1 MLYYYSQCGE
11 DQWLVRNLQIPSH
24 GVFVDVGA
32 GDGKT
37 VSNTLFFEE
46 RGWDGLCIDAD
57 PRNVISLAKRR
68 KTAIWGA
75 ISTNEAFQTLIC
87 TQDVHLTGLKNIA
100 SQPEL
105 ARGQVPTVRLD
116 SVLNQF
122 GVREIDLLNIDTEG
136 TEIDILESFSLET
149 YRPHLV
155 IVEFM
160 TCQSD
165 HSSILFEFFAKLGR
179 YELIHKTPVN
189 MIWSDGHYP
198 RRSRHFKIL
207 EIGNSDTKVDESNV
221 SKHWRCVV
229 SDMTSPLSEVLRKH
243 VVQSMDV
250 LKITAGDQEQR
261 ILGEYGQL
269 VRANPE
275 WKARKIE
282 WTGQEAE
289 SPEWQREM
297 EQELRD
303 MGYLIF
309 GSDKKRVAEMPVSP
323 QPRIKVIQYMFGDK
337 EYFEWSR
344 RINGSYCERH
354 GYDYRVLEDIPRSD
368 RHICWHKVPVILKE
382 LHDCEYLLFLDA
394 DAVFYSHELTLEE
407 ELLPLLDNRSI
418 LMAQDCGNES
428 LRWTPGYPNSGVI
441 LVKNDGVARQFLTDW
456 NRSSELDADAR
467 WNWPLEQL
475 ALWHLVLPD
484 YQKEFRTLKD
494 YYRMQG
500 QYGQFIRHYCLCN
513 DNFRVERMKAI
524 GRRLKLP
531 SMMDENNES
540 R

>member
-1 MLYYYSQCGE
+1 VLYYYSQCGE
-11 DQWLVRNLQIPSH
+11 DQWLARNLQIPSH

-32 GDGKT
+32 GDGKSA
-37 VSNTLFFEE
+37 SNTLFFEE
-46 RGWDGLCIDAD
+46 RGWSGLCIDAD

-75 ISTNEAFQTLIC
+75 VSANETIQPLIC
-87 TQDVHLTGLKNIA
+87 TNDVHLTGLKNLA

-105 ARGQVPTVRLD
+105 IRGQVPTVRLD
-116 SVLNQF
+116 CVLNQF
-122 GVREIDLLNIDTEG
+122 GIHEIDLLSIDTEG

-160 TCQSD
+160 TYQSD
-165 HSSILFEFFAKLGR
+165 HSSILLEFFAGQER
-179 YELIHKTPVN
+179 YGLIHQTPVN
-189 MIWSDGHYP
+189 MIWSDGHYA

-207 EIGNSDTKVDESNV
+207 EIGTSGMETNESEE
-221 SKHWRCVV
+221 SEHWRCVV
-229 SDMTSPLSEVLRKH
+229 EDMTSPLSDVLRKH
-243 VVQSMDV
+243 DV
-250 LKITAGDQEQR
+250 LSADVLQIAAEGQEER
-261 ILGEYGQL
+261 ILGEYSRL
-269 VRANPE
+269 VREHPGWQA
-275 WKARKIE
+275 KKIV
-282 WTGQEAE
+282 WTRQDAG
-289 SPEWQREM
+289 SPERRREKI
-297 EQELRD
+297 QELRD

-309 GSDKKRVAEMPVSP
+309 DVDEKRVAEMPEPRQS
-323 QPRIKVIQYMFGDK
+323 RIKVIQYMFGDK
-337 EYFEWSR
+337 EYFALSR

-354 GYDYRVLEDIPRSD
+354 GHDYRVLDDAPRSD
-368 RHICWHKVPVILKE
+368 RHICWHKIPMMLKE

-407 ELLPLLDNRSI
+407 ELLPLLDNRSV

-513 DNFRVERMKAI
+513 DKFRVEQMKAI
-524 GRRLKLP
+524 ERRLKLP
-531 SMMDENNES
+531 SMKEQTNIS
-540 R
+540 